1 MAGIDWRTLSPL
13 LDELI
18 ELEASAR
25 QARLDEIAT
34 QDPALAAELRRLL
47 DLDRDNPEFLAESAV
62 SEVLNHPMSG
72 RMIGPYRLERAI
84 GEGGM
89 GQVWLAERAD
99 GMYERRVALK
109 LLRPGFASVD
119 LRQRFVR
126 EQQILARL
134 AHAHIARLLDAGVT
148 DDGQPYLALE
158 YIQGEPIT
166 DYARR
171 LGFTVYERLGLILQV
186 CAAVSHAHASLVVHR
201 DLKPSN
207 ILVTPAGDVRLLD
220 FGIAKLLDTQTEGGD
235 LTLPDARAFSLY
247 YAAPEQLNGEP
258 VGTMTD
264 VYSLGV
270 VLYELLTGLRPY
282 RVDNDNET
290 GWRTAILESDAIRPS
305 QAVLRPQAMVAPGG
319 ETPAPDSW
327 LSRVLAGDLDT
338 IIIKALQK
346 APEQRYASVEALAQ
360 DLQRYLDGLPIL
372 ARRASLAYR
381 ARKYLGR
388 HGLALAGGLAVVVL
402 LAGSLL
408 VAVWQARQAIQEAQ
422 RAQAMQD
429 FVIGLFEADSVGG
442 RAMDL
447 HDLLT
452 AGVAR
457 AESELASEPVSQ
469 VAMFGLIARLFN
481 NIGDHRD
488 ALGALDLQRGP
499 LTALTGDERR
509 LAAVDALIEHARA
522 LRGLGRTR
530 ECTELFDRDEMMI
543 GRIDPASPLKR
554 AELMSQQARCL
565 RLVGEGSAARTLFET
580 ALALR
585 QRHGSPIEQAESLT
599 DLAAQHADAGRV
611 DDAIAGMR
619 QALVLLEAGQG
630 LDSSLA
636 VTVWRSLA
644 VLYRERG
651 DVDAAEGAARQALT
665 TAQDRHGPQH
675 PITAQSQRQ
684 LAAVLTDQGRLDEAE
699 SLVEEAWRTLDSRFG
714 EQHPDVGLVMNTRA
728 IIAFERGQFPLA
740 EQRLRQT
747 IDIWSRSANPVRLP
761 GVLINL
767 GRVLLAE
774 GRPDE
779 AEAEFRRALEMRRSY
794 FGEDHATVGAA
805 WRFIGEAQRASGR
818 LAEAEQSLLT
828 SVDLLKRHYGP
839 YHPQCGAAEL
849 SLARV
854 HWQMGRDEHADTAVQ
869 EVRLR
874 FADDGVEARKLRW
887 WSEAIQAEHECR
899 TGATKDGRRRL
910 EDVLNAM
917 AGAWPA
923 SSLRREILAVF
934 GQCWPV
940 G

>member
-1 MAGIDWRTLSPL
+1 MAGIDWRRLSPL

-18 ELEASAR
+18 ELDAGAR
-25 QARLDEIAT
+25 RLRLDEIAA

-47 DLDRDNPEFLAESAV
+47 DLDRDNPTFLSESAV
-62 SEVLNHPMSG
+62 SGVLNHPMSG
-72 RMIGPYRLERAI
+72 RMVGPYRLEREI

-148 DDGQPYLALE
+148 DDGQPFLALE

-171 LGFTVYERLGLILQV
+171 LNLSVQERIGLILQV

-207 ILVTPAGDVRLLD
+207 ILVTAAGDVRLLD
-220 FGIAKLLDTQTEGGD
+220 FGIAKLLDTQADGGD

-282 RVDNDNET
+282 RVETDNET
-290 GWRTAILESDAIRPS
+290 GWRMAILESDAIRPS
-305 QAVLRPQAMVAPGG
+305 QAVQRPQAMVAPGG
-319 ETPAPDSW
+319 ESPAPDSW

-360 DLQRYLDGLPIL
+360 DLQRYRDGLPIL

-388 HGLALAGGLAVVVL
+388 HGVALAGGLAVVVL

-408 VAVWQARQAIQEAQ
+408 IAVWQARQAIQEAQ

-442 RAMDL
+442 QAMDL
-447 HDLLT
+447 HGLLT

-457 AESELASEPVSQ
+457 AENQLATEPGSQ

-488 ALGALDLQRGP
+488 AVRALDLQRG
-499 LTALTGDERR
+499 ALATLSGNERR
-509 LAAVDALIEHARA
+509 AAAVDALIERARA
-522 LRGLGRTR
+522 LRGLGQTR
-530 ECTELFDRDEMMI
+530 ECADLFDRDEMME
-543 GRIDPASPLKR
+543 GAVDPASPLKR
-554 AELMSQQARCL
+554 AELISQQARCL
-565 RLVGEGSAARTLFET
+565 RLVGDGESARALFES

-585 QRHGSPIEQAESLT
+585 RRHGSPVHQAESLT

-611 DDAIAGMR
+611 DEAIAGMR
-619 QALVLLEAGQG
+619 QALVLLEAGDS
-630 LDSSLA
+630 LDASLA
-636 VTVWRSLA
+636 VTV
-644 VLYRERG
+644 
-651 DVDAAEGAARQALT
+651 
-665 TAQDRHGPQH
+665 
-675 PITAQSQRQ
+675 
-684 LAAVLTDQGRLDEAE
+684 
-699 SLVEEAWRTLDSRFG
+699 
-714 EQHPDVGLVMNTRA
+714 
-728 IIAFERGQFPLA
+728 
-740 EQRLRQT
+740 
-747 IDIWSRSANPVRLP
+747 
-761 GVLINL
+761 
-767 GRVLLAE
+767 
-774 GRPDE
+774 
-779 AEAEFRRALEMRRSY
+779 
-794 FGEDHATVGAA
+794 
-805 WRFIGEAQRASGR
+805 
-818 LAEAEQSLLT
+818 
-828 SVDLLKRHYGP
+828 
-839 YHPQCGAAEL
+839 
-849 SLARV
+849 
-854 HWQMGRDEHADTAVQ
+854 
-869 EVRLR
+869 
-874 FADDGVEARKLRW
+874 
-887 WSEAIQAEHECR
+887 
-899 TGATKDGRRRL
+899 
-910 EDVLNAM
+910 
-917 AGAWPA
+917 
-923 SSLRREILAVF
+923 
-934 GQCWPV
+934 
-940 G
+940 